1 MINILRPILELSVVI
16 PGLLLA
22 YFPVKSSLK
31 QPPGKLALWQGPL
44 VLSLCIGG
52 GIFCWHFHISTAV
65 VLILIVL
72 IVVILYIKVLRISIW
87 KSGTIALSVCALFAC
102 MNSLARAVNA
112 VILIQRQTVQPQP
125 WFCLWACVFYHG
137 ICWLTT
143 AAAYYPAT
151 NAARTMVEDD
161 NFARTWYVF
170 WILPLMF
177 IALNLFM
184 VPIYPTTLYTGRV
197 LQGYIVLSVALLIL
211 MFMFNTIF
219 LLMATSLNRNAR
231 LRQENQLLSMQQ
243 QRYENLKVAIEEV
256 RQARHDIRHHL
267 NQISMLAEAD
277 DMEAIKAYLAQTVSR
292 IPDLDMHFCEN
303 RAVDSVLGYYCAL
316 AKREGIPFSAQIDLP
331 QTLPVDEIDMG
342 LVLSN
347 LLENA
352 LEASFRTAPARR
364 QIKVKAYV
372 HAEKLLLM
380 LVENACDTEV
390 KETNGVFRSSK
401 RKGNGVGIQSV
412 RHIAEKNGGASTFTY
427 RDNVFSAKIMLRGR
441 AA

>member
-1 MINILRPILELSVVI
+1 MKDVLRPILELTVVF

-22 YFPVKSSLK
+22 YFPVRSYLK
-31 QPPGKLALWQGPL
+31 QSSAKLAVWEVPL
-44 VLSLCIGG
+44 LFGLCLGGGLFCYHFGLSTAFPLLLITIVTIFLYLKTLRLSL
-52 GIFCWHFHISTAV
+52 
-65 VLILIVL
+65 
-72 IVVILYIKVLRISIW
+72 W
-87 KSGTIALSVCALFAC
+87 KSGTIALAVCAVFAC
-102 MNSLARAVNA
+102 LNSLSRAVGTA
-112 VILIQRQTVQPQP
+112 ITIRLQLPPDKP
-125 WFCLWACVFYHG
+125 WFCFSACIFYNV
-137 ICWLTT
+137 ICWLIT

-151 NAARTMVEDD
+151 HAVRAMVEDD
-161 NFARTWYVF
+161 NFAQTWYVF

-303 RAVDSVLGYYCAL
+303 RAVDSVIGYYCAL

-380 LVENACDTEV
+380 LVENACDAEV

>member
-22 YFPVKSSLK
+22 YFPVKSGLK
-31 QPPGKLALWQGPL
+31 QPPGKLALWQVPL

-170 WILPLMF
+170 WILPLIF
-177 IALNLFM
+177 IACNFFM
-184 VPIYPTTLYTGRV
+184 IPRYQDTLYVGRV
-197 LQGYIVLSVALLIL
+197 LQGYIVLGITLLIL
-211 MFMFNTIF
+211 LICFYTVF
-219 LLMATSLNRNAR
+219 LMMAASLNRNAR
-231 LRQENQLLSMQQ
+231 LQRENQLLDMQQ
-243 QRYENLKVAIEEV
+243 QRYENLKTAIEEA
-256 RQARHDIRHHL
+256 RQARHDMRHHL
-267 NQISMLAEAD
+267 NRISALAEEGD
-277 DMEAIKAYLAQTVSR
+277 LEGLKTYLAQTVSR
-292 IPDLDMHFCEN
+292 IPDLDMSFCEN
-303 RAVDSVLGYYCAL
+303 RAADSVIGYYCSL
-316 AKREGIPFSAQIDLP
+316 AKRENIPFCLQIDLP
-331 QTLPVDEIDMG
+331 EKLTVDEIDMC
-342 LVLSN
+342 LVFSN

-352 LEASFRTAPARR
+352 LEASRKTAAAQQRISLEIYQHSASILLIRVENNFDGNIKEKDHLFHSTKRTGLGVGTQSVRRTA
-364 QIKVKAYV
+364 
-372 HAEKLLLM
+372 EK
-380 LVENACDTEV
+380 NDGSCDFTYE
-390 KETNGVFRSSK
+390 NGVF
-401 RKGNGVGIQSV
+401 
-412 RHIAEKNGGASTFTY
+412 T
-427 RDNVFSAKIMLRGR
+427 AKIMLR
-441 AA
+441 ATP

>member
-1 MINILRPILELSVVI
+1 MTAIL
-16 PGLLLA
+16 
-22 YFPVKSSLK
+22 
-31 QPPGKLALWQGPL
+31 
-44 VLSLCIGG
+44 LCA
-52 GIFCWHFHISTAV
+52 CC
-65 VLILIVL
+65 L
-72 IVVILYIKVLRISIW
+72 IVVLPGAVLCCLPVWEHLRVSPRRLVLWGGPAVLVWALLVAFACQRFQVDENLFLLPSLAAFALLYVRAVDLPAW
-87 KSGTIALSVCALFAC
+87 KSISVFLAVCAVFSILCNMALEIERFLFPSPLP
-102 MNSLARAVNA
+102 SLLTWRGVAV
-112 VILIQRQTVQPQP
+112 
-125 WFCLWACVFYHG
+125 YHFL
-137 ICWLTT
+137 CWLIVGLSW
-143 AAAYYPAT
+143 YPAT
-151 NAARTMVEDD
+151 RPARWLLREMEMPG
-161 NFARTWYVF
+161 TWYVF